1 MKPPTLSY
9 LADVWF
15 EPGASALLGSLLE
28 KLNVRRPLV
37 VTDPG
42 VVAAGLLEPPK
53 LRELGATVFDRVDP
67 NPTEANVLAALETYR
82 AQQCDGVVAIGGG
95 SPLDCGKCVALL
107 ATHVPPLK
115 QYAFLEGGLTRITAN
130 QPPFVAVPTTAGTG
144 SEVGRGA
151 LITFAGRQ
159 KLALLSPHLIPDAA
173 ICDPDLTLGLPQAL
187 TAATGMDAISHCV
200 ETFCSPRFN
209 PVAEAIALDGLARAW
224 KHLPRAVKDGTDREA
239 RGEMLMAAMEGGL
252 TFQKGLGA
260 VHALSHPLGGL
271 PGKRLHHGTLNAIF
285 MPHVL
290 RSNAAACPEKMRRM
304 GEVIGVAGG
313 AEALA
318 GALAQIVSDIGLPTR
333 LRDLGVTWAE
343 LQSLVPAAL
352 RDHST
357 ATNPRPMDAGDVER
371 LFRAAY

>member
-9 LADVWF
+9 LTDVWF
-15 EPGASALLGSLLE
+15 EPGASSLLAGVLE
-28 KLNVRRPLV
+28 KLKVHRPLV
-37 VTDPG
+37 VTDGG
-42 VVAAGLLEPPK
+42 VVAAGLLEPLGMSA
-53 LRELGATVFDRVDP
+53 LRATVFDEVEP
-67 NPTEANVLAALETYR
+67 NPSEANVLAGLESYR
-82 AQQCDGVVAIGGG
+82 AKKCDGVVAIGGG

-107 ATHVPPLK
+107 ATHAPPLK
-115 QYAFLEGGLTRITAN
+115 QYAFLEGGLARITGN
-130 QPPFVAVPTTAGTG
+130 QPPFIAVPTTAGTG

-151 LITFAGRQ
+151 LITFADRQ

-173 ICDPDLTLGLPQAL
+173 ICDPDLTLGLPPVL

-224 KHLPRAVKDGTDREA
+224 KHLPRAVKDGSDRGA
-239 RGEMLMAAMEGGL
+239 RTEMLMAAMEGGL

-290 RSNAAACPEKMRRM
+290 RFNAAACPDKMRRM

-313 AEALA
+313 AQALA
-318 GALAQIVSDIGLPTR
+318 DAFAKVAGEIGLPTR
-333 LRDLGVTWAE
+333 LRDMGVTWPE
-343 LQSLVPAAL
+343 LQSLVPGAL
-352 RDHST
+352 RDHSS
-357 ATNPRPMDAGDVER
+357 ATNPRPMDAADVET

>member
-15 EPGASALLGSLLE
+15 EPGASSLLAGVLK
-28 KLNVRRPLV
+28 KLSVNRPLI

-42 VVAAGLLEPPK
+42 VVAAGLLDSLEIAA
-53 LRELGATVFDRVDP
+53 LRPTVFKEVES
-67 NPTEANVLAALETYR
+67 NPSEGNVLAGLEAYR
-82 AQQCDGVVAIGGG
+82 ANQCDGVVAVGGG

-107 ATHVPPLK
+107 ATHPPPLR
-115 QYAFLEGGLTRITAN
+115 QYAFLEGGLARITGN
-130 QPPFVAVPTTAGTG
+130 QPPFVAIPTTAGTG

-151 LITFAGRQ
+151 LITFVDRQ

-173 ICDPDLTLGLPQAL
+173 ICDPDLTLGLPPVL

-224 KHLPRAVKDGTDREA
+224 KYLPRAVRDGNDREA
-239 RGEMLMAAMEGGL
+239 RSEMLMAAMEGGL

-271 PGKRLHHGTLNAIF
+271 PGKGLHHGTLNAIF

-290 RSNAAACPEKMRRM
+290 RFNAGACPGKMRRM
-304 GEVIGVAGG
+304 AEVIGVAGG
-313 AEALA
+313 VDDLADALA
-318 GALAQIVSDIGLPTR
+318 RIVSEIGLPMR
-333 LRDLGVTWAE
+333 LRDMGVTWAE
-343 LQSLVPAAL
+343 VESLVPAAV
-352 RDHST
+352 RDHSS
-357 ATNPRPMDAGDVER
+357 ATNPRPMNAGDVES